1 MRVRTLLLP
10 ALLALAALQEA
21 PPVLAANQVVALFTP
36 AIVDGSDPQAHGEG
50 SAADRDVLASR
61 LEQALKDRLQD
72 RFDVRLAGSDGGKT
86 EGDFRKRRARALGAT
101 YTLTG
106 ALTRIGR
113 SVALDLTLA
122 PVEEPG
128 RGKAIVV
135 TGTEAGT
142 PQTGTPQSGT
152 PQSGTKELPF
162 IYRRLVI
169 EGSAKLKTAFF
180 GDDVIG
186 EGATRHKIPRL
197 AGTVGR
203 SRSIAGDVIS
213 VAMTDTDRD
222 GKVELVVAY
231 GDSIAIY
238 RVEGDDLVEKSRIPD
253 AGGGIVRVD
262 AADLNRNG
270 IAEIVA
276 VRYRSG
282 KAVSDIW
289 EYDGK
294 DYRRIASD
302 LPYFLRTLDL
312 GTEGI
317 VLAGQETDPATIFRG
332 PVFRVTVDRQGAAGV
347 KGQGPPL
354 PLPAGTWIYSFV
366 PVRSG
371 GTTRYAVLGDDG
383 RLSLLGEKGERLW
396 EGMDSVS
403 GTDLVLEPPLDSA
416 QGSRS
421 RAIPNRL
428 LAIDLDGDKNDEI
441 IVLNNLVIPGGFF
454 ENIRVYANAEALCYA
469 QDGDRL
475 DLAWRTPQI
484 DGASRDS
491 FVASRA
497 SRGPLRIGVATRD
510 KGKMLGVFGEWRVLW
525 LK

>member
-10 ALLALAALQEA
+10 ALLALAVLQEA
-21 PPVLAANQVVALFTP
+21 APVLAANQVVALFTP
-36 AIVDGSDPQAHGEG
+36 AIVDGSEPQARGEG
-50 SAADRDVLASR
+50 NAPDRDALASR

-72 RFDVRLAGSDGGKT
+72 RFDVRLAGPDGGKT
-86 EGDFRKRRARALGAT
+86 DGDFRKRRARVLGAT

-128 RGKAIVV
+128 KGKAVVV
-135 TGTEAGT
+135 TGTDA
-142 PQTGTPQSGT
+142 GT
-152 PQSGTKELPF
+152 PQSGTKDIPF

-180 GDDVIG
+180 GDDLIG

-203 SRSIAGDVIS
+203 SRSIPGDVIS

-222 GKVELVVAY
+222 GKIEVVVAY
-231 GDSIAIY
+231 GDSIGIY
-238 RVEGDDLVEKSRIPD
+238 RVEGDDLVEKTRIPD
-253 AGGGIVRVD
+253 AGGGIVHVD
-262 AADLNRNG
+262 AADVNRNG
-270 IAEIVA
+270 IAEIVV

-294 DYRRIASD
+294 EYRRIASD

-312 GTEGI
+312 GAEGI
-317 VLAGQETDPATIFRG
+317 VLAGQETDTTTIFRG
-332 PVFRVTVDRQGAAGV
+332 PVFRIVVDRNGTAGM
-347 KGQGPPL
+347 KGRGPPL

-366 PVRSG
+366 PLRFG
-371 GTTRYAVLGDDG
+371 GKTRFAVLEDDG

-396 EGMDSVS
+396 EGIDSIS
-403 GTDLVLEPPLDSA
+403 GTDLDLEAPLA
-416 QGSRS
+416 PARGSRS
-421 RAIPNRL
+421 LPIPNRL
-428 LAIDLDGDKNDEI
+428 LAIDLDGDRNDEI

-454 ENIRVYANAEALCYA
+454 ENIRVYANSEALCYA

-497 SRGPLRIGVATRD
+497 SKGPLKIGVATRD
-510 KGKMLGVFGEWRVLW
+510 KGKILGVFGEWRVLW